1 MLITLTNMCS
11 VASLHFQV
19 WQGPALD
26 ALAAWL
32 GEDAVRMEPRLRQQ
46 DAVQRFVSL
55 FASYSQ
61 NADSEALARLLDPF
75 LRIMKRSRKITVWY
89 SILCNARCRR
99 ELWHELAVWH
109 ADIEADAAG
118 GGLTEWHGTFAC
130 TTIEAAKCTDG
141 AQPSANSKVY
151 VRAASSTQRV
161 HCQVQYSR
169 AAQATCCCQQSSC
182 LSPQAS
188 SESAGCF
195 PIECCVLTSDS
206 VR

>member
-1 MLITLTNMCS
+1 MCPT
-11 VASLHFQV
+11 ASIHLQV

-75 LRIMKRSRKITVWY
+75 LRIMKRSRKITVCFLAFCRGHAY
-89 SILCNARCRR
+89 CNRNM
-99 ELWHELAVWH
+99 WHELAVWR
-109 ADIEADAAG
+109 ADIEANAAG
-118 GGLTEWHGTFAC
+118 GGIAERHGTFAC
-130 TTIEAAKCTDG
+130 TTIEAAECTDG
-141 AQPSANSKVY
+141 AQPPANSKVY

-161 HCQVQYSR
+161 YCQVQYSR
-169 AAQATCCCQQSSC
+169 AAQTTCCCQQSSC

-188 SESAGCF
+188 SEPAGCI
-195 PIECCVLTSDS
+195 PIECCVLTLAW
-206 VR
+206 